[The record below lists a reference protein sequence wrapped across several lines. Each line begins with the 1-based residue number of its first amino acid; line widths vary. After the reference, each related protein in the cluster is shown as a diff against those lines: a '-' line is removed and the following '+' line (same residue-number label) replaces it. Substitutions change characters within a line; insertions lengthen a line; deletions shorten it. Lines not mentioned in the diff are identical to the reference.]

1 MKNMK
6 KFIAFTLLIF
16 GLTSCDSK
24 SEAEIGEYTTV
35 EFEETYDAGTVA
47 KGEIVEAKIEIKNT
61 GEYPLI
67 IANVRAACSCT
78 VSEYSEDPVAPGE
91 IAYIYAEVDTDK
103 TGKGVISKPITISA
117 NTRPSSSKVTI
128 LAEVID

>member
-1 MKNMK
+1 MNK
-6 KFIAFTLLIF
+6 ILLFALLTF
-16 GLTSCDSK
+16 GLISCSSK
-24 SEAEIGEYTTV
+24 SEAEIGEYTTI
-35 EFEETYDAGTVA
+35 EYEETFDAGTVA

-67 IANVRAACSCT
+67 IASVRAACSCT
-78 VSEYSEDPVAPGE
+78 VSEYSEEPVAPGE

-128 LAEVID
+128 LAKVID